1 MAGTRK
7 QKETTK
13 QSQTSARTRSSST
26 AKTTG
31 RSAQASKNKTAKNQ
45 TRSTAKKR
53 EPEPEYEEDTGFLQ
67 SEAVI
72 LGNVHRKRS
81 QGEGFSLHKIA
92 FLSCDLSDDYL
103 PVGVNDILAFCG
115 VHKH

>member
-13 QSQTSARTRSSST
+13 QSQTSARTRSAST

-72 LGNVHRKRS
+72 LGTFAVCV
-81 QGEGFSLHKIA
+81 LL
-92 FLSCDLSDDYL
+92 FLSNFHICGFLGNFFSQIML
-103 PVGVNDILAFCG
+103 GVFGCIG
-115 VHKH
+115 